1 LPSLLLGQN
10 NPLGNSKNDVDNNSL
25 KLPSDIFAKLL
36 NQSVSSDNT
45 VKENSGKDLIN
56 EKQSK

>member
-1 LPSLLLGQN
+1 LLLGQN
-10 NPLGNSKNDVDNNSL
+10 NPLGNSKNDVDNSL

-45 VKENSGKDLIN
+45 VKENNGKDLIN
-56 EKQSK
+56 DKQSK

>member
-1 LPSLLLGQN
+1 LPSLLLGQI
-10 NPLGNSKNDVDNNSL
+10 NPLGNSKNDVDNSL

-45 VKENSGKDLIN
+45 VKENNGKDLIN